1 MNLIDSHCH
10 LDVTEFV
17 DDLPQVLSRARQ
29 AGVSGFIV
37 PAISALGWPHLADLA
52 TLHAG
57 LHPAYGLH
65 PMFLS
70 DHTDADLD
78 ALPQWVSRP
87 ECVAVG
93 ECGLDFFIPDLDAT
107 RQEAI
112 FIAHIRLAAET
123 GKPLIIH
130 ARRATERVI
139 QLLRCHGPTHG
150 VIHSYSG
157 SLEQA
162 RLLIDMGFM
171 LGIGGPITYTRSR
184 RIREIV
190 KECPLSHLL
199 LETDAPDQPMSG
211 EQGRR
216 NEPAKLVRVAEA
228 MAEIRGIP
236 MADVAAQT
244 RCNAQRLFG
253 LAA

>member
-1 MNLIDSHCH
+1 
-10 LDVTEFV
+10 LDVTDFA
-17 DDLPQVLSRARQ
+17 DDLPEVIARAVQ
-29 AGVSGFIV
+29 SGVSGFIV
-37 PAISALGWPHLADLA
+37 PAISASGWPHLAHLA

-65 PMFLS
+65 PMFLT

-78 ALPQWVSRP
+78 ALPPWVSRS

-93 ECGLDFFIPDLDAT
+93 ECGLDFFVSDLNPI
-107 RQEAI
+107 RQETI
-112 FIAHIRLAAET
+112 FNAHIRLASET

-139 QLLRCHGPTHG
+139 QLLRRHGPTHG

-171 LGIGGPITYTRSR
+171 LGIGGPITYPRSR

-190 KECPLSHLL
+190 KECPLSHFL

-228 MAEIRGIP
+228 MAEIRGMP

-244 RCNAQRLFG
+244 RYNAERLFG

>member
-10 LDVTEFV
+10 LDVTDFA
-17 DDLPQVLSRARQ
+17 DDLPEVIARAVQ
-29 AGVSGFIV
+29 SGVSGFVV
-37 PAISALGWPHLADLA
+37 PAISASGWPHLANLA
-52 TLHAG
+52 ALHAG

-65 PMFLS
+65 PMFLAE
-70 DHTDADLD
+70 HTDADLD
-78 ALPQWVSRP
+78 ALPQWVSRS

-93 ECGLDFFIPDLDAT
+93 ECGLDFFVSDLDPI
-107 RQEAI
+107 RQETI

-139 QLLRCHGPTHG
+139 QLLRRHGPTHG

-162 RLLIDMGFM
+162 QSLIDMGFM
-171 LGIGGPITYTRSR
+171 LGIGGPITYPRSR

-190 KECPLSHLL
+190 RECPLSHLL

-244 RCNAQRLFG
+244 RCNAERLFG